1 MPCVQSLLAD
11 FSSLSTTLQYILGA
25 IAFVVISIVLN
36 VLSQVLPIKSSS
48 SPPMVFHIVPFIGST
63 ITYGMDP
70 YKFMFDNR
78 KKYGDVFTFILL
90 GRKMTVALGPKGND
104 LILNGKLNQ
113 VSAEE
118 AYTHLTTPVFGKDVV
133 YDVPNSVLMEQKKFV
148 KFGLSSENLKKYVE
162 MIQDETLKFINR
174 DAAFKA
180 YQDNNPN
187 GGDFHCFQTMSEITI
202 LTASRTLQ
210 GKEVRDGLDK
220 SFADMYHDLDGGFT
234 PLNFMFPNLPLPS
247 YKRRDVAQKKMSDF
261 YSEIIQRRREEGSH
275 EYDMIASLM
284 ECKYKDGRQ
293 LKDRE
298 IAHIMIALLMAGQH
312 TSSAT
317 SSWILFHLGDKPEVV
332 EALYQEQKEKFMKDD
347 GTFEPLNLDD
357 MRDCPILN
365 SVIKETLRLHPPIH
379 SIIRKVINEIPVP
392 QSLSAPSEKS
402 SYVIPKGN
410 FVIACP
416 GVSAVDPLLWNN
428 SNEFEPTRWTT
439 KTKEQEL
446 ANADETG
453 ETVDYGFGAI
463 SKGTSSPYQPFGAGR
478 HRCIGEQFAYLQ
490 LSTII
495 ATFIRHM
502 TLEAKN
508 GVPPQDYTSMIV
520 LPQPGSRLHFKRR
533 N

>member
-1 MPCVQSLLAD
+1 MPCVQSLVAD
-11 FSSLSTTLQYILGA
+11 FNSLSTIYQYLIGA
-25 IAFVVISIVLN
+25 VCFVVLSVALN
-36 VLSQVLPIKSSS
+36 VIKQLPPFKSRN
-48 SPPMVFHIVPFIGST
+48 SPPLVFHVFPFIGST
-63 ITYGMDP
+63 ISYGMDP

-78 KKYGDVFTFILL
+78 SKYGDVFTFILL
-90 GRKMTVALGPKGND
+90 GRRMTVALGPKGND
-104 LILNGKLNQ
+104 LILNGKLSQ

-148 KFGLSSENLKKYVE
+148 KFGLSAENLRMYVD
-162 MIQDETLKFINR
+162 MIADETLKFLNR
-174 DAAFKA
+174 DNAFSA
-180 YQDNNPN
+180 YQNKDPN

-247 YKRRDVAQKKMSDF
+247 YKRRDIAQQKMSDF
-261 YSEIIQRRREEGSH
+261 YGDIVRRRRAEGSVD
-275 EYDMIASLM
+275 YDMIASLM
-284 ECKYKDGRQ
+284 ECKYKDGRA
-293 LKDRE
+293 LNDRE

-317 SSWILFHLGDKPEVV
+317 SSWALFHLGDKPDVV
-332 EALYQEQKEKFMKDD
+332 EALYQEQVEKFGRED
-347 GTFEPLNLDD
+347 GTLNPLTLEE
-357 MRDCPILN
+357 MRECPILN

-379 SIIRKVINEIPVP
+379 SIMRKVISDIPVP
-392 QSLSAPSEKS
+392 QSLSAPSEKD
-402 SYVIPKGN
+402 SYVIPQGN

-416 GVSAVDPLLWNN
+416 GVSAVDPLIWNDAQ
-428 SNEFEPTRWTT
+428 EFAPSRWTT
-439 KTKEQEL
+439 QSQEQEL
-446 ANADETG
+446 AEKDDKG

-495 ATFIRHM
+495 ATFIREM
-502 TLEAKN
+502 TLETKG

-520 LPQPGSRLHFKRR
+520 LPQPGSRLHYKRR
-533 N
+533 T